1 MISHLKLL
9 PIFSFA
15 FLLLYPAVTPA
26 KEVTFDLDHTLYDT
40 ILKEFVKEGLVDYA
54 ELQKNPHS
62 LNRYLTGLS
71 QVKEPVFKEWEK
83 NQQLAYLINLYNA
96 ATLKLI
102 VNHYPIERIKD
113 IGSLF
118 KGPWHQPIISLFEKP
133 ITLNTLEHEI
143 IRTDYDEPR
152 IHLALVCAAKGCPPL
167 RGEAYTAEKLHAQ
180 LDDQGRLFLSNPDKF
195 QIDRPHHTVYLSPIF
210 KWYGKDFTRQFTPQG
225 GFEKLNK
232 TERAVLN
239 YCSRYLCDPD
249 SQFLAAGG
257 YSVRYLDYDWS
268 LNERK
273 AKK

>member
-1 MISHLKLL
+1 MISHLKLVL
-9 PIFSFA
+9 FFTFA
-15 FLLLYPAVTPA
+15 LFLLDPAVTPA
-26 KEVTFDLDHTLYDT
+26 KELTFDLDHTLYDT
-40 ILKEFVKEGLVDYA
+40 VLKEFVTEGLVDYA

-62 LNRYLTGLS
+62 LNRYLTDLS
-71 QVKEPVFKEWEK
+71 QVKEPVFKGWEK

-102 VNHYPIERIKD
+102 VNHYPVERIKD
-113 IGSLF
+113 IGGFF
-118 KGPWHQPIISLFEKP
+118 KGPWSQPVVKLFGDS
-133 ITLNTLEHEI
+133 ITLNTLEHGI

-152 IHLALVCAAKGCPPL
+152 IHLALVCAARGCAPL
-167 RGEAYTAEKLHAQ
+167 RGEAYTAEKLDAQ
-180 LDDQGRLFLSNPDKF
+180 LDDQGRLFLSNPLKF

-210 KWYGKDFTRQFTPQG
+210 KWYGKDFTRQFTPQS
-225 GFEKLNK
+225 GFKKINK

-239 YCSRYLCDPD
+239 YCSRYLSDPD